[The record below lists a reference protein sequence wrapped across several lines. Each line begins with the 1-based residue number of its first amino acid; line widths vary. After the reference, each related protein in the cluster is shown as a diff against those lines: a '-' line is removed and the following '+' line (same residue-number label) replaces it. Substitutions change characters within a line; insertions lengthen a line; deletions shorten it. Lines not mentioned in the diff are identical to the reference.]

1 MLSFTI
7 ELGAFAMRQML
18 VHEGNFMLQKATAIA
33 VILTLSLV
41 LVACGETGQDSSSD
55 NAPET
60 PKPTQAPTATPQIEP
75 TPTQAPTATP
85 QIEPT
90 PTQVPTATPQ
100 IEPTSTPAPTA
111 TPLTEPASP
120 SIDPIDIPEH
130 LREKTTQFWEAYNKY
145 DLDALKTF
153 YEENYWNEQ
162 EAEVQSNMQPFKSFG
177 MKITAEETSPPTE
190 IAPGKW
196 EIRQTASFSV
206 GSIKMLFIYEEFD
219 EDWLLTYAEAQ

>member
-7 ELGAFAMRQML
+7 ELGAYALRQML

-33 VILTLSLV
+33 VILALSLV
-41 LVACGETGQDSSSD
+41 LVACGETGQDSTSD

-90 PTQVPTATPQ
+90 
-100 IEPTSTPAPTA
+100 STPAPTA
-111 TPLTEPASP
+111 TPQPEPTPAENAS
-120 SIDPIDIPEH
+120 SDPIDIPEH

>member
-1 MLSFTI
+1 
-7 ELGAFAMRQML
+7 MRQML
-18 VHEGNFMLQKATAIA
+18 IHERSPILQRGIA
-33 VILTLSLV
+33 LTVILALSLV
-41 LVACGETGQDSSSD
+41 LAACGEADQDATND
-55 NAPET
+55 KAPET
-60 PKPTQAPTATPQIEP
+60 PKPTQAPTQTPKIES

-85 QIEPT
+85 QVEPT
-90 PTQVPTATPQ
+90 ATQVPTATPQ
-100 IEPTSTPAPTA
+100 IEPTPTPAPTA
-111 TPLTEPASP
+111 TPQPEPTPAENP
-120 SIDPIDIPEH
+120 STDPLDIPEH

-206 GSIKMLFIYEEFD
+206 GSIKMVFIYEEF
-219 EDWLLTYAEAQ
+219 EGDWLLTYAQNQ

>member
-1 MLSFTI
+1 MLI
-7 ELGAFAMRQML
+7 
-18 VHEGNFMLQKATAIA
+18 HEISPILQRATALT
-33 VILTLSLV
+33 VIMALSLV
-41 LVACGETGQDSSSD
+41 LAACGEADQDATSD
-55 NAPET
+55 KAPET
-60 PKPTQAPTATPQIEP
+60 PKPTQAPTQTPKIEP
-75 TPTQAPTATP
+75 TSTQAPTATP
-85 QIEPT
+85 QVEPT

-100 IEPTSTPAPTA
+100 IEPTPTPAPTA
-111 TPLTEPASP
+111 TPQPEPTPAANP
-120 SIDPIDIPEH
+120 SSDPLDIPEH
-130 LREKTTQFWEAYNKY
+130 LREKTAQFWEAYNKY

-206 GSIKMLFIYEEFD
+206 GSIKMVFIYEEF
-219 EDWLLTYAEAQ
+219 EGDWLLTYAQNQ

>member
-7 ELGAFAMRQML
+7 ELGAYAMRQML
-18 VHEGNFMLQKATAIA
+18 IHEGNFMLQKATALA
-33 VILTLSLV
+33 VILALSLV
-41 LVACGETGQDSSSD
+41 LVACGETGQESTSD

-60 PKPTQAPTATPQIEP
+60 PTPTQAPTATPQIEP

-90 PTQVPTATPQ
+90 PTQ
-100 IEPTSTPAPTA
+100 APTA

-162 EAEVQSNMQPFKSFG
+162 EEEVQSNMQPFKNFG
-177 MKITAEETSPPTE
+177 MKIAAEETSPPTE